1 MLMIVACVMVC
12 RTVRATYRYVY
23 HESTCANQSHHTRQ
37 TVDAS
42 HSLPAWPEDNSQSNW
57 FGSWCDERE
66 REKER
71 ASDRIETSTTMVMI
85 RWVNAST
92 TTGQEREGSG

>member
-66 REKER
+66 KES